1 MIKKVKFFMV
11 DAFWHKF
18 KNNKS
23 IFIFYLGIFL
33 LPSAFTISAFLL
45 ITASVIGFK
54 KRKEFFLKDKF
65 NLSLL
70 ISGSLMIISCIAQS
84 INYRNSELLNWSPSL
99 SWIGLAN
106 WLPFF
111 LVTWGFQS
119 YLATQEERRM
129 CALALLSGSV
139 PVLFT
144 GIGQVFFNF
153 HGPLEIFNG
162 FIIWYSRPLENNV
175 LTGLFNNPNY
185 AGAWLNIVLPV
196 SFAFL
201 IKKESS
207 FRRMISLIFVIL
219 IILCI
224 VLTNSRSAWIGLLAS
239 TLLFFGKKSFKWL
252 IPLFISIGVLI
263 LTSIFNDAF
272 NLIPTETLNEFKNF
286 QYLDRLDIWIKS
298 IQIIIK
304 NPLFGT
310 GASSFNEIYQNISG
324 LNKFHSHNLALDLL
338 ISYGIPAALFTI
350 CPIIILIFLSIN
362 KISQIKSTSNYLVER
377 ALITSLMIILLI
389 HMVDIQYFDG
399 RISIAIWILIAA
411 IRNILQEDFY
421 NATSVNNKGSN

>member
-1 MIKKVKFFMV
+1 MVGSICNRFKK
-11 DAFWHKF
+11 
-18 KNNKS
+18 NKS

-33 LPSAFTISAFLL
+33 LPSAFAISAFLL
-45 ITASVIGFK
+45 LTASVIGFK
-54 KRKEFFLKDKF
+54 KRKELFLKDKF

-70 ISGSLMIISCIAQS
+70 ISGLLMIISCIVQS
-84 INYRNSELLNWSPSL
+84 INYRNSELLNWSPFL
-99 SWIGLAN
+99 SWIGLGN

-119 YLATQEERRM
+119 YLTTQEQRRN
-129 CALALLSGSV
+129 CALALLAGSV

-144 GIGQVFFNF
+144 GIGQVFFDL
-153 HGPLEIFNG
+153 HGPLEIFDG

-185 AGAWLNIVLPV
+185 AGAWLNIVLPI

-207 FRRMISLIFVIL
+207 FRRIISLIFVIL
-219 IILCI
+219 IIFCI
-224 VLTNSRSAWIGLLAS
+224 ILTNSRSAWIGLLAS

-252 IPLFISIGVLI
+252 IPLCMLISILI
-263 LTSIFNDAF
+263 LTSIINDQF
-272 NLIPTETLNEFKNF
+272 NLIPLETLNEFKNF
-286 QYLDRLDIWIKS
+286 QYLDRLDIWTTS

-304 NPLFGT
+304 NPLFGS

-324 LNKFHSHNLALDLL
+324 LNKFHSHNLALDLF

-350 CPIIILIFLSIN
+350 LPIIILIFLSISR
-362 KISQIKSTSNYLVER
+362 ISQIKITSNYLIER

-411 IRNILQEDFY
+411 IRNILLEDFY
-421 NATSVNNKGSN
+421 NKNLLNKKETNSNGN

>member
-1 MIKKVKFFMV
+1 MI
-11 DAFWHKF
+11 DSIRHKF
-18 KNNKS
+18 KKNKS

-45 ITASVIGFK
+45 LIASFTGFK
-54 KRKEFFLKDKF
+54 KRREPFLKDKF
-65 NLSLL
+65 NLSLV
-70 ISGSLMIISCIAQS
+70 ISGLLMIISCIAHS
-84 INYRNSELLNWSPSL
+84 INYKNLELLNWSPYL
-99 SWIGLAN
+99 SWVGLAN

-119 YLATQEERRM
+119 YLTTQEERRN

-144 GIGQVFFNF
+144 GIGQVFFDF

-162 FIIWYSRPLENNV
+162 FIIWYSRPLDNNV

-185 AGAWLNIVLPV
+185 AGAWLNIVLPI

-207 FRRMISLIFVIL
+207 FKRIISLTFVIL
-219 IILCI
+219 IIICI
-224 VLTNSRSAWIGLLAS
+224 VLTNSRSAWIGLVAS

-252 IPLFISIGVLI
+252 IPLFLLMAILI
-263 LTSIFNDAF
+263 LTSIINDQF
-272 NLIPTETLNEFKNF
+272 NLIPLETLNEFKNF
-286 QYLDRLDIWIKS
+286 QYLDRLDIWTTS

-304 NPLFGT
+304 NPLFGS
-310 GASSFNEIYQNISG
+310 GASSFNEIYQNVSG

-350 CPIIILIFLSIN
+350 LPIIILIFLSIRR
-362 KISQIKSTSNYLVER
+362 ISQIKITSNYLIER

-411 IRNILQEDFY
+411 IRNILLEDFY
-421 NATSVNNKGSN
+421 NENLLNNKQSN

>member
-1 MIKKVKFFMV
+1 MFGSI
-11 DAFWHKF
+11 WNKF
-18 KNNKS
+18 KKNKS
-23 IFIFYLGIFL
+23 ILIFYLGIFL
-33 LPSAFTISAFLL
+33 LPSAFTISALL
-45 ITASVIGFK
+45 LLTASVIGFK
-54 KRKEFFLKDKF
+54 KRKELFLKDKF

-70 ISGSLMIISCIAQS
+70 ISGLLMIISCIAQS
-84 INYRNSELLNWSPSL
+84 INYRNSELLNWSPTL
-99 SWIGLAN
+99 SWIGLGN

-111 LVTWGFQS
+111 LITWGFQS
-119 YLATQEERRM
+119 YLITQEQRRN
-129 CALALLSGSV
+129 CALALLAGSV

-144 GIGQVFFNF
+144 GIGQVFFDL

-185 AGAWLNIVLPV
+185 AGAWLNIVLPI

-201 IKKESS
+201 IKRESS
-207 FRRMISLIFVIL
+207 LKRIISLVFVIL

-239 TLLFFGKKSFKWL
+239 TILFFGKKSFKWL
-252 IPLFISIGVLI
+252 IPLFISIGILI
-263 LTSIFNDAF
+263 LTSIINDQF
-272 NLIPTETLNEFKNF
+272 NLIPLETLNEFKNF
-286 QYLDRLDIWIKS
+286 QYLDRLDIWTKS
-298 IQIIIK
+298 IQIILK
-304 NPLFGT
+304 NPFFGS

-350 CPIIILIFLSIN
+350 LPIIILIFLSISR
-362 KISQIKSTSNYLVER
+362 ISQIKITSNYLMER

-411 IRNILQEDFY
+411 IRNILLEDFY
-421 NATSVNNKGSN
+421 NENLLNNKQSN